1 MLSTTFLLIP
11 AMVGTGAAP
20 LSFSLGD
27 NPVLVLFLMTLAP
40 KNRSVSEI
48 C

>member
-1 MLSTTFLLIP
+1 MAGS
-11 AMVGTGAAP
+11 GAAP

-40 KNRSVSEI
+40 KKTEI
-48 C
+48 